1 MDIINSCVPT
11 LDEILLLHVEWTR
24 LPVCSPC
31 VICIRGE
38 GLSGQ
43 SDESEMSNLSSKM
56 IFCFTDVSKI
66 NCKVWRKRFFLCWY
80 LHILMEF
87 YEDILFHI
95 IVVAQNCIE
104 KYLLC
109 ETSCTSVFFKL
120 SFIIIFFLL
129 KQYTFVRICMRYI
142 LKEVSGQVYT
152 SDSKAN
158 IFKIYW
164 DLPSWICMHTL
175 H

>member
-1 MDIINSCVPT
+1 
-11 LDEILLLHVEWTR
+11 
-24 LPVCSPC
+24 
-31 VICIRGE
+31 
-38 GLSGQ
+38 
-43 SDESEMSNLSSKM
+43 M

-80 LHILMEF
+80 LQILMEF

-104 KYLLC
+104 KYMLC

-175 H
+175 HRFKSVPIRYSRNFQIQCWWHLFLTRQLTYKATWNCYSV